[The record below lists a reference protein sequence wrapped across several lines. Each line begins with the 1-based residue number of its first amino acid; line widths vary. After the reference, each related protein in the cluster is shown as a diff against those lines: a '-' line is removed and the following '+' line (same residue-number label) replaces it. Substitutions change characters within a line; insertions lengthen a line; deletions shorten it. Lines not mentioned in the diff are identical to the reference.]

1 MIRIHLLK
9 LLTILISLTFF
20 IRLFG
25 LQVLDKDYDKLS
37 QNNAILEIED
47 YPERGFIFDRNGKVL
62 VSNQPAYD
70 VMIIPE
76 NLSPFDTLSFC
87 KLTSIDKK
95 ELIVN
100 LESARKYS
108 RRLPSVI
115 VNQISK
121 ETYARRQ
128 EQMWKFQGFF
138 VQKKYIRDYRV
149 NCDKIK
155 SQLGFEISM
164 KVPDGIKEITKVIQ
178 EKLIQDLDNQ
188 KYYNIP
194 HVQKK

>member
-9 LLTILISLTFF
+9 LLTILISLIFF

-87 KLTSIDKK
+87 KLTGINKK

-121 ETYARRQ
+121 ETYARLQ

-138 VQKKYIRDYRV
+138 VQKKSIRDYRV
-149 NCDKIK
+149 NCGSNILGYVSEVNGEDLIK
-155 SQLGFEISM
+155 
-164 KVPDGIKEITKVIQ
+164 D
-178 EKLIQDLDNQ
+178 
-188 KYYNIP
+188 KYYR
-194 HVQKK
+194 